1 MHRSRWKT
9 VSGYVMAAGLLALAA
24 AWVAS
29 GPLTGAGQP
38 ETRKPPASLD
48 RAGEIPAVRVRDQR
62 AAWHR
67 EVLTAQG
74 RTEPHKRIT
83 VRAEAEGRIIALP
96 VEKGDTVRA
105 GTLLAR
111 IDPQDKPAR
120 LKEAE
125 ARLAQRRAELDAA
138 EKLSEKGFRA
148 RTQLARAEAEYE
160 QAEAQVRQAEVAL
173 AQTRIVAAFDGRLGE
188 VTVETGDYMSPG
200 DAVLDL
206 IDLDPIRL
214 VASVS
219 ERNVDRLSLGQ
230 AITATTV
237 NGRKLDATLTYIA
250 AEAAPETRTFTVEAE
265 AGNTEGAVRA
275 GVTVNL
281 TLPLEARRA
290 HFISPSILTL
300 AADGTVGVKV
310 LDADN
315 VIRFEPVHVIADTPE
330 GVWVG
335 GLPETVTLVTVGQ
348 DFVDTGETVRPTRE
362 GEVAPATAEA
372 GGPRA
377 VTDSP
382 VNGADR
388 PGRGT
393 AESEP

>member
-29 GPLTGAGQP
+29 GALTGAGHP
-38 ETRKPPASLD
+38 ETRKPPADLD
-48 RAGEIPAVRVRDQR
+48 PTGDTPTVRVREQG
-62 AAWHR
+62 AQWHR
-67 EVLTAQG
+67 EVLRSQG
-74 RTEPHKRIT
+74 QTKPDKRIT
-83 VRAEAEGRIIALP
+83 VRAEAEGRIVELP
-96 VEKGDTVRA
+96 VEKGDTVRT

-148 RTQLARAEAEYE
+148 RTQLARAQAEYE

-173 AQTRIVAAFDGRLGE
+173 AQTRVVAAFDGRLGD
-188 VTVETGDYMSPG
+188 VQVEKGDYMSPG

-219 ERNVDRLSLGQ
+219 ERNVDRLALGQ
-230 AITATTV
+230 AVTATTV
-237 NGRKLDATLTYIA
+237 TGRKLDATLTYIA
-250 AEAAPETRTFTVEAE
+250 AEADPDTRTFTVEAE
-265 AGNTEGAVRA
+265 AGNTDGAVRA
-275 GVTVNL
+275 GVTVNV

-300 AADGTVGVKV
+300 AEDGTVGVKL
-310 LDADN
+310 LDSGN
-315 VIRFEPVHVIADTPE
+315 VIRFQPVHVIADTPE
-330 GVWVG
+330 GVWVA
-335 GLPETVTLVTVGQ
+335 GLPETATLVTVGQ
-348 DFVDTGETVRPTRE
+348 DFVEAGETVRPKRE
-362 GEVAPATAEA
+362 ADVARANTPGQVAP
-372 GGPRA
+372 
-377 VTDSP
+377 
-382 VNGADR
+382 
-388 PGRGT
+388 
-393 AESEP
+393 ESQP